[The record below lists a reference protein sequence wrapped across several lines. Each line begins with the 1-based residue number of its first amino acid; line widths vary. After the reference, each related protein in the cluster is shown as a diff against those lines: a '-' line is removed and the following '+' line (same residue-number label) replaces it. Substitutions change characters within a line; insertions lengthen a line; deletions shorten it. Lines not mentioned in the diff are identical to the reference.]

1 MVVPLPLISSSF
13 SSPNIIFTY
22 IGQNGLAGNLNY
34 VVSGSTTTYFS
45 GGANTEAFVLE
56 TLVEG
61 EMLNSAGP
69 TGSNGTLLSGSANN
83 YRWQIV
89 SNNQNNG
96 TGIISSNTTAG
107 SPIIS
112 LDSNYFKSGLIKN
125 LLDRIIEIR
134 SLIKNNSFYE
144 IFNIKKISFL
154 KDKTKIVCTK
164 DIDID
169 YLNELKS
176 ESILLLECIDVPTDN
191 YKEKAIN
198 QKNSIDINSDLSWT
212 TVSNGTLTINPYVGF
227 SNTITI
233 NDTNNAI
240 TYTTDSTAYNTFK
253 TFSIKVVMSGSDT
266 TDVPKVRDLRAIALP
281 SGT

>member
-1 MVVPLPLISSSF
+1 MKETIGGISNEYCYLNPCDF
-13 SSPNIIFTY
+13 TNITTTTSLTGTSGSYAFNTTTDIPYNYTY
-22 IGQNGLAGNLNY
+22 I
-34 VVSGSTTTYFS
+34 
-45 GGANTEAFVLE
+45 
-56 TLVEG
+56 
-61 EMLNSAGP
+61 
-69 TGSNGTLLSGSANN
+69 TGDN
-83 YRWQIV
+83 I
-89 SNNQNNG
+89 NNQNNG

-144 IFNIKKISFL
+144 FFNIKKISFL

-176 ESILLLECIDVPTDN
+176 ESILLLECIDVPNDN

-198 QKNSIDINSDLSWT
+198 GDISSI
-212 TVSNGTLTINPYVGF
+212 INPYVTTQNNFNWTYG
-227 SNTITI
+227 
-233 NDTNNAI
+233 TNNNI
-240 TYTTDSTAYNTFK
+240 TYTA
-253 TFSIKVVMSGSDT
+253 
-266 TDVPKVRDLRAIALP
+266 
-281 SGT
+281 

>member
-1 MVVPLPLISSSF
+1 MKETIGGISNEYCYLNPCDFTNITTTTSSTGTSGSYAF
-13 SSPNIIFTY
+13 NTTTDIPYNYTYVTGDNII
-22 IGQNGLAGNLNY
+22 
-34 VVSGSTTTYFS
+34 
-45 GGANTEAFVLE
+45 
-56 TLVEG
+56 
-61 EMLNSAGP
+61 
-69 TGSNGTLLSGSANN
+69 
-83 YRWQIV
+83 
-89 SNNQNNG
+89 NNQNNG

-240 TYTTDSTAYNTFK
+240 TYT
-253 TFSIKVVMSGSDT
+253 V
-266 TDVPKVRDLRAIALP
+266 
-281 SGT
+281 

>member
-1 MVVPLPLISSSF
+1 MKETIGGISNEYCYLNPCDFTNITTTTSLTGTSGSYAF
-13 SSPNIIFTY
+13 NTTTDILYNYTYVTGDNII
-22 IGQNGLAGNLNY
+22 
-34 VVSGSTTTYFS
+34 
-45 GGANTEAFVLE
+45 
-56 TLVEG
+56 
-61 EMLNSAGP
+61 
-69 TGSNGTLLSGSANN
+69 
-83 YRWQIV
+83 
-89 SNNQNNG
+89 NNQNNG

-176 ESILLLECIDVPTDN
+176 ESILLLECIDVPNDN

-198 QKNSIDINSDLSWT
+198 GNMSSFLNGNNTIWGTDYNSINTI
-212 TVSNGTLTINPYVGF
+212 TINPYV
-227 SNTITI
+227 I
-233 NDTNNAI
+233 NQDNFNWTYGTNNNI
-240 TYTTDSTAYNTFK
+240 TYTA
-253 TFSIKVVMSGSDT
+253 
-266 TDVPKVRDLRAIALP
+266 
-281 SGT
+281 